1 MSYTDAQT
9 KKIEDTIRL
18 HTKSYLG
25 TYEIITL
32 VKQAREAMKAN
43 KNPVEVADAV
53 YNYAYKN
60 NSDNIVFATALQQCM
75 PKPTLLILRQE
86 LIKILEGA

>member
-32 VKQAREAMKAN
+32 VKQAKEAMKAN
-43 KNPVEVADAV
+43 KKPVEVADAV
-53 YNYAYKN
+53 YNYLYTN
-60 NSDNIVFATALQQCM
+60 NKGDIVISTALKQCM
-75 PKPTLLILRQE
+75 PGDVMLLLRQE
-86 LIKILEGA
+86 IISILK